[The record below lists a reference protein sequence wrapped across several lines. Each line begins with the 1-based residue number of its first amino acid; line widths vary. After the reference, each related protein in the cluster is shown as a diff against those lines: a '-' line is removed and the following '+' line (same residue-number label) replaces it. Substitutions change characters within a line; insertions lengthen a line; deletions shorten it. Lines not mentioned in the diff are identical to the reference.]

1 MIMSH
6 SPYKRIVVI
15 NGHPSKSSFNAALAD
30 AYITSV
36 AKYNVQVDLIEV
48 GQLHFDP
55 NLKNGYEKRMELE
68 PDLIEAWK
76 KIELADHLVWVFPVW
91 WGGLPAVTKGFID
104 RVFLPST
111 AFSYYENSNR
121 IKGHLVNKT
130 ARIITTLDQ
139 PGWFYKWY
147 FAEPSTRQLKKTT
160 LEFCGV
166 KKIKTVYIGSVRG
179 SSELKREKWLRQMEV
194 CAKQDCYNAQRFYL
208 NNKPAANKSGN

>member
-1 MIMSH
+1 MSH
-6 SPYKRIVVI
+6 SAYKRIVVI

-121 IKGHLVNKT
+121 I
-130 ARIITTLDQ
+130 
-139 PGWFYKWY
+139 
-147 FAEPSTRQLKKTT
+147 
-160 LEFCGV
+160 
-166 KKIKTVYIGSVRG
+166 
-179 SSELKREKWLRQMEV
+179 
-194 CAKQDCYNAQRFYL
+194 
-208 NNKPAANKSGN
+208 